1 MKVRLEPFYSIDV
14 EASPSDSKGNFIF
27 HLTEEEFKKVLKLFT
42 ENLDAYIEDAL
53 KSKGFNLYGRQD
65 FNFSYASIS
74 FKSFKILVD
83 ILFEKVKEYD
93 EKIKEANLEKYLS
106 APALVD
112 RIFSSIKDLIFRN
125 SRFLKYFCKKIV
137 TGSLEVE
144 DISSLYR
151 LDVFKEI
158 IMYDPSDRR
167 VSSVNGFYEAKEMC
181 LKYLISLVEDP
192 EAKIRILNLSARN
205 SFYFESS
212 EDLEDAAIKIYLNN
226 IGERIEELSFLKD
239 DFKTENGR
247 YFNERTSWKLL

>member
-1 MKVRLEPFYSIDV
+1 MRVRVESFYNIDV
-14 EASPSDSKGNFIF
+14 EESPPDIKGNFIF
-27 HLTEEEFKKVLKLFT
+27 HLTEEEFNKVLKLFT

-83 ILFEKVKEYD
+83 ILFEKIKEYD
-93 EKIKEANLEKYLS
+93 EKIKEANLENYLF

-112 RIFSSIKDLIFRN
+112 RIFSSGGFKDLIFRN

-144 DISSLYR
+144 DTSSLCR
-151 LDVFKEI
+151 LDFFREI

-167 VSSVNGFYEAKEMC
+167 VNSVNGFYEAKEML
-181 LKYLISLVEDP
+181 LKYLISLAEDP
-192 EAKIRILNLSARN
+192 EIKIRILNLSTRN
-205 SFYFESS
+205 SFYFED
-212 EDLEDAAIKIYLNN
+212 EKDLEDAAIKIYLNN

-239 DFKTENGR
+239 DFKTEGG
-247 YFNERTSWKLL
+247 YFNERTS